1 MKKGRKIIYMSDRYR
16 SEEPL
21 LGQVFRQYEPA
32 LKRFLRT
39 RLALE
44 EDREEIIQEVFL
56 KLSRIEDVAPLVS
69 RKSGSTKAYLF
80 TIASNLVS
88 DMRRR
93 AARSIPEA
101 NECQLEGACE
111 TSSPDLNPEAVLNA
125 QDQLDEIMAVLN
137 MLKPK
142 CRRAFVLSRFHYL
155 TYPEIAK
162 EMNLSV
168 PSVERYIA
176 IALASM
182 RERLKK

>member
-1 MKKGRKIIYMSDRYR
+1 MKKGRKIIYMSSRDT
-16 SEEPL
+16 SKEPL

-32 LKRFLRT
+32 LKRFLST

-56 KLSRIEDVAPLVS
+56 KLSSMENLAHLVS

-80 TIASNLVS
+80 TIASNLVV
-88 DMRRR
+88 DMQRRS
-93 AARSIPEA
+93 ARRVPEVRQG
-101 NECQLEGACE
+101 NLEAPFE
-111 TSSPDLNPEAVLNA
+111 ADSPNPNPESVLDA
-125 QDQLDEIMAVLN
+125 QDQIDEIMAALDK
-137 MLKPK
+137 LKPK
-142 CRRAFVLSRFHYL
+142 CKRAFVLSRFHYL
-155 TYPEIAK
+155 TYPEIAR

-168 PSVERYIA
+168 PSVERYIT